1 MGTCYSANVK
11 LKFKEEDSQKILA
24 KMEECYQNHLSQ
36 RVNFGI
42 ELYPFKSP
50 SSIEDYM
57 ALYFVSHQRMYDL
70 EKRRWKNGKVTY
82 SVKTGFDASYGWECV
97 MLDLFEGLAEYL
109 ERGSVLDMW
118 PDNYHETYRIKDGK
132 VY

>member
-82 SVKTGFDASYGWECV
+82 SVKTAFDASYGWECV

-109 ERGSVLDMW
+109 ERGSILDMW

-132 VY
+132 AY

>member
-1 MGTCYSANVK
+1 
-11 LKFKEEDSQKILA
+11 
-24 KMEECYQNHLSQ
+24 MEECYQNHLSQ

-82 SVKTGFDASYGWECV
+82 SVKTGFDASYGWEMV

-109 ERGSVLDMW
+109 ERGSILDMW